1 MRIGELARRVGV
13 APRLL
18 RYYEEQGLLR
28 PRRTSSGYREY
39 GEADVDVVHHVRT
52 LLAAGL
58 STTTIGELL
67 PCMGADGERLIASCP
82 ELLDDLQRER
92 DRLDGHDRRAHR
104 RPRRARRGHRH
115 GGPGRGAGLV
125 VMPRRASC
133 VTHTASACSSSIPRT
148 HTCLRP

>member
-28 PRRTSSGYREY
+28 PRRSSSGYREY

-52 LLAAGL
+52 LLGAGL
-58 STTTIGELL
+58 STATIAELL
-67 PCMGADGERLIASCP
+67 PCMGADGPRLIASCP

-92 DRLDGHDRRAHR
+92 DRLTAMIDELTGTRNGLDAVIATAV
-104 RPRRARRGHRH
+104 PDELPTSSVAR
-115 GGPGRGAGLV
+115 
-125 VMPRRASC
+125 S
-133 VTHTASACSSSIPRT
+133 
-148 HTCLRP
+148 

>member
-92 DRLDGHDRRAHR
+92 DRLTAMIDELTGARDGLDAVIATAD
-104 RPRRARRGHRH
+104 PDEVPASSAAR
-115 GGPGRGAGLV
+115 
-125 VMPRRASC
+125 S
-133 VTHTASACSSSIPRT
+133 
-148 HTCLRP
+148 